1 LTRSAS
7 GGRIEER
14 KVWDE
19 SGREVKTSTTTT
31 RTGGSGGTAPR
42 RDSGTST
49 KARGGDRDRSGSTRP
64 EKGRR
69 SNNYESRTVST
80 HLESSES
87 SAEQVASLASPVVPA
102 HHRDG
107 RRGGGDDPEEHDDVD
122 QRSKVI
128 YKKRASRLRKEY
140 DEDGNTVVKPVRCIE
155 LSSDEKSHA
164 SSISEGSVNDDDDW
178 GCDDHRRHNRDRDV
192 GGDGGADNGRS
203 SSRVME
209 RTLSAL
215 QGAKGG
221 GMQIASMSKN
231 ALRGLGGKKG
241 SGRKW
246 QSALFM

>member
-31 RTGGSGGTAPR
+31 RTGGSGGAARR

-80 HLESSES
+80 YLESSES
-87 SAEQVASLASPVVPA
+87 SAEQVASLASPVVPT

-107 RRGGGDDPEEHDDVD
+107 RRGRGDDPEEHDDVD

-164 SSISEGSVNDDDDW
+164 SSISEGSVNDDDD
-178 GCDDHRRHNRDRDV
+178 
-192 GGDGGADNGRS
+192 DGGADNGRS
-203 SSRVME
+203 SSRVKE

-221 GMQIASMSKN
+221 AMQFASMSKN
-231 ALRGLGGKKG
+231 ALGGLGGKKG